1 MCHNLPVFDSSTQE
15 AQENED
21 GIDDHSASDDTRSS
35 DESSQPASNHY
46 LIFKKWHD
54 IHPGTEFRCF
64 VRNKRIIGIS
74 PRDWPQ
80 YHKYM
85 CTQKIDIVNDIVS
98 LFKEHIKP
106 KFPLYDCEYWVSFE
120 SNLRL

>member
-1 MCHNLPVFDSSTQE
+1 MCHNLPVFDSS
-15 AQENED
+15 ASNVHED
-21 GIDDHSASDDTRSS
+21 DDDTANYSLSDDTRSA
-35 DESSQPASNHY
+35 DESNQQTNQY

-64 VRNKRIIGIS
+64 VRNKRIVGIS

-80 YHKYM
+80 YHKYI
-85 CTQKIDIVNDIVS
+85 CSQKIDIVHDIVS

-106 KFPLYDCEYWVSFE
+106 KFPLYDCK
-120 SNLRL
+120 L